1 MFYHALT
8 GNGGDRPEP
17 IVDNR
22 TFIIKDGV
30 VQDGFEMKTN
40 DVTTTYDN
48 ELGMLKVHFTG
59 ANNNV
64 AIYFIVDLT
73 NYNKIC
79 RLTKNLTDGNG
90 SWNTTARYTVI
101 SDNVLNVADVNS
113 LANKMDAEF
122 VNVQNLSGNKY
133 INIASYAA
141 NTNGAYDYYI
151 KDLWL
156 E

>member
-8 GNGGDRPEP
+8 GNGGDTPEP

-30 VQDGFEMKTN
+30 VQNGFEMKTN
-40 DVTTTYDN
+40 EATTTYDSG
-48 ELGMLKVHFTG
+48 LGMLKVHFTG
-59 ANNNV
+59 TNV
-64 AIYFIVDLT
+64 AAIYFIVDLT

-90 SWNTTARYTVI
+90 SWNTSARYTVI
-101 SDNVLNVADVNS
+101 SDAVLNATDMSS
-113 LANKMDAEF
+113 LSNKLDAEF
-122 VNVQNLSGNKY
+122 ANVEALNGNKY
-133 INIASYAA
+133 INIVSYAG
-141 NTNGAYDYYI
+141 NSNGDYDYYI

>member
-8 GNGGDRPEP
+8 GNGGDTPEP
-17 IVDNR
+17 IIDNR

-30 VQDGFEMKTN
+30 VQNDFEMKTN
-40 DVTTTYDN
+40 EATTTYDS

-59 ANNNV
+59 TNNAAV
-64 AIYFIVDLT
+64 YFIVDLT

-79 RLTKNLTDGNG
+79 RLTKNLTDRNG
-90 SWNTTARYTVI
+90 SWNSTARYTVI
-101 SDNVLNVADVNS
+101 SDNVLNTTDTTQ
-113 LANKMDAEF
+113 LKLDAEF
-122 VNVQNLSGNKY
+122 ANVEGLSGNKY
-133 INIASYAA
+133 INIVSYAGNA
-141 NTNGAYDYYI
+141 NGDYDYYI

>member
-8 GNGGDRPEP
+8 GNDGDTPEP

-30 VQDGFEMKTN
+30 VQDGFEMKKN
-40 DVTTTYDN
+40 EVTTTYDS

-59 ANNNV
+59 TNSV

-79 RLTKNLTDGNG
+79 RLTKNLANGNG
-90 SWNTTARYTVI
+90 SWNNSARYTVI
-101 SDNVLNVADVNS
+101 SDNVLTETD
-113 LANKMDAEF
+113 ANTIGAKLDAEF
-122 VNVQNLSGNKY
+122 ANVENLSGNKY
-133 INIASYAA
+133 INIVSYAA
-141 NTNGAYDYYI
+141 SATGDYDYYI

>member
-8 GNGGDRPEP
+8 GNGGDTPEP

-40 DVTTTYDN
+40 EATTTYDN
-48 ELGMLKVHFTG
+48 TLGMLKVHFTG
-59 ANNNV
+59 TNSV
-64 AIYFIVDLT
+64 AVYFIVDLT
-73 NYNKIC
+73 NYNRIC

-90 SWNTTARYTVI
+90 SWNNTARYTVI
-101 SDNVLNVADVNS
+101 SDNVLNITEPGAI
-113 LANKMDAEF
+113 ANKSDAEF
-122 VNVQNLSGNKY
+122 ANVESLSGNKY
-133 INIASYAA
+133 INIASYAGNA
-141 NTNGAYDYYI
+141 NGDYDYYI